1 MDPQQLE
8 KAKALAHELDRRW
21 YSRYGRWTFLLVLE
35 WGCYALALC
44 LALIDLYLI
53 SRGSFIVLGY
63 QQVDERIRA
72 ALIVEV
78 EELTVF
84 LYLVYALLAL
94 AVVAVYLLG
103 RTARSSRRRILRMHE
118 LRQAVDALVPGG

>member
-44 LALIDLYLI
+44 LALLDLFLI
-53 SRGSFIVLGY
+53 SRGSYIVVGY
-63 QQVDERIRA
+63 QRLNESTEAGLFLENEYV
-72 ALIVEV
+72 
-78 EELTVF
+78 TVF

-94 AVVAVYLLG
+94 AIMAIYLLG
-103 RTARSSRRRILRMHE
+103 RTTRRSRRRISRMHE
-118 LRQAVDALVPGG
+118 LRSAIDAL